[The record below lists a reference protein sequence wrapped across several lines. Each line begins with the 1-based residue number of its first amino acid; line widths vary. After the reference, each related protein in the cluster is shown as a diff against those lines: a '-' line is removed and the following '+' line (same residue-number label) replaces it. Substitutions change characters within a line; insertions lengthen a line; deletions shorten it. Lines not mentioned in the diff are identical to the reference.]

1 MAKKK
6 APCFQIPIK
15 LAMQAKEDLSPEEK
29 VLFWDAVVAF
39 ATDGTITAFDDRYM
53 HRLLSDAIECIRGG
67 QEAYK
72 RRSDAAK
79 INVTKRWESVESVP
93 NDTTVYDGIPNDTV
107 VYDGINKNKNKKEN
121 QNQNQNQ
128 NQNGSVWMEIHES
141 LREPIKEFVE
151 MRNRAKKPVTDQAL
165 RLLVQELQTLS
176 GDLGEQK
183 RIVEQSIKH
192 DWMSF
197 YPLNRQDGG
206 GKTVIEQN
214 FSQRPNTENG
224 MDDVPD
230 WITRF

>member
-1 MAKKK
+1 MANK

-29 VLFWDAVVAF
+29 VLFWDAVVAY

-79 INVTKRWESVESVP
+79 SNVNKRWENVP
-93 NDTTVYDGIPNDTV
+93 NDTTVYDGIPNDTT
-107 VYDGINKNKNKKEN
+107 VYAGINKNKNKKEN
-121 QNQNQNQ
+121 KNQNQNQ
-128 NQNGSVWMEIHES
+128 NQNASDVWIEIHDS
-141 LREPIKEFVE
+141 LREPIREFVE

-192 DWMSF
+192 GWMSF
-197 YPLNRQDGG
+197 YPLNRQDG

-214 FSQRPNTENG
+214 FSQRPNTENSL
-224 MDDVPD
+224 DDVPD

>member
-1 MAKKK
+1 MANK
-6 APCFQIPIK
+6 APCFQIPLK

-72 RRSDAAK
+72 RRSDVAK
-79 INVTKRWESVESVP
+79 SNINKRWENVP
-93 NDTTVYDGIPNDTV
+93 NDTTVYDGIPNDTT
-107 VYDGINKNKNKKEN
+107 VYAGINKNKNKNKKEN

-128 NQNGSVWMEIHES
+128 TEGSVWMEIHES
-141 LREPIKEFVE
+141 LREPINEFVE

-192 DWMSF
+192 GWMSF

-206 GKTVIEQN
+206 VKTVIEQH

-224 MDDVPD
+224 LDDVPD